1 MLCDVYINC
10 SLLIP
15 LGIPKSRFST
25 KQVSEHQWNKTL
37 HTIAAIGTI
46 AAIAC
51 DCGQLRILS
60 AEIRFIHHHLLDGQT
75 SIHPAYDIGSTSP
88 NPNVVLLARFLNHQG
103 PRSFLRI
110 IVRPQKKSHILRKF
124 QQTPGTYPRYPNI
137 QIWENFLHT
146 HLIEGLGY
154 VPGVCSSFLRRMS
167 WAIIMYT
174 VTISPCITHWLK
186 RPKERWFPS
195 NRATHFWA
203 RLGAVGEQKLNFLRV
218 ISRVK

>member
-1 MLCDVYINC
+1 MLCDAYINC

-15 LGIPKSRFST
+15 LGIPKRRFST

-37 HTIAAIGTI
+37 HTIAAIGAI

-88 NPNVVLLARFLNHQG
+88 QMWCSSPDFWT
-103 PRSFLRI
+103 I
-110 IVRPQKKSHILRKF
+110 KWPQEFSQDNCSPTKKSHILRKF

-137 QIWENFLHT
+137 QIWKNFLHT
-146 HLIEGLGY
+146 HLFEGLGY
-154 VPGVCSSFLRRMS
+154 DPGVCSSFLRCMS

-174 VTISPCITHWLK
+174 VTISPCITHWLN

-195 NRATHFWA
+195 NRATHA
-203 RLGAVGEQKLNFLRV
+203 GRAGQK
-218 ISRVK
+218 

>member
-10 SLLIP
+10 SRLIP

-37 HTIAAIGTI
+37 HTIAAIGAI

-51 DCGQLRILS
+51 DCGQLRISS
-60 AEIRFIHHHLLDGQT
+60 AEIRFIHQHLLDGQT

-110 IVRPQKKSHILRKF
+110 IVRPQKKSHISKKIPTDPCNIPQVPQHTNMKEF
-124 QQTPGTYPRYPNI
+124 PSYTPNWGS
-137 QIWENFLHT
+137 
-146 HLIEGLGY
+146 
-154 VPGVCSSFLRRMS
+154 GVCSRGMFEFS
-167 WAIIMYT
+167 
-174 VTISPCITHWLK
+174 
-186 RPKERWFPS
+186 
-195 NRATHFWA
+195 
-203 RLGAVGEQKLNFLRV
+203 
-218 ISRVK
+218 

>member
-37 HTIAAIGTI
+37 HTIAAIVAI

-88 NPNVVLLARFLNHQG
+88 NPNVYSSPDFWT
-103 PRSFLRI
+103 I
-110 IVRPQKKSHILRKF
+110 KWPQEFSQDNFFAHKQKSHSKKIPTDPWNIPQVPQHTNMKEF
-124 QQTPGTYPRYPNI
+124 PSYTPNWGS
-137 QIWENFLHT
+137 
-146 HLIEGLGY
+146 
-154 VPGVCSSFLRRMS
+154 GVCSRGMFEFS
-167 WAIIMYT
+167 
-174 VTISPCITHWLK
+174 
-186 RPKERWFPS
+186 
-195 NRATHFWA
+195 
-203 RLGAVGEQKLNFLRV
+203 
-218 ISRVK
+218 